1 MNSAGVQMKTIH
13 MSIGCDCAV
22 AYQLRKQKLV
32 EEAFPFD
39 WAKIDKIQML
49 CDVLEIDF
57 SIFFENYVLK
67 NQSDNFDKFVDF
79 NNFADTDTDNVK
91 SKIKMILKNKIIF
104 PHEADEDIFDFEK
117 FKQKYLRRITRFN
130 NVVRNNDIK
139 KIFVRADNTHIS
151 ESDKIKLDLCLRKY
165 GCVNFEIKFITYSD
179 YICIGEFNW
188 KRDYIDWEKIF
199 I

>member
-1 MNSAGVQMKTIH
+1 MVQTKTIH

-22 AYQLRKQKLV
+22 AYQLRKKKLV

-49 CDVLEIDF
+49 CDVLENNF
-57 SIFFENYVLK
+57 SIFFEDYVLK
-67 NQSDNFDKFVDF
+67 NQSNNFDKFLDF
-79 NNFADTDTDNVK
+79 EDINNVK

-117 FKQKYLRRITRFN
+117 FKEKYLRRIDRFN
-130 NVVRNNDIK
+130 NIVRNNDIK
-139 KIFVRADNTHIS
+139 KIFVRADNTKIS

-165 GCVNFEIKFITYSD
+165 GCVNFEIQFITYSD
-179 YICIGEFNW
+179 YVCIGEFNW
-188 KRDYIDWEKIF
+188 KRDYIDWTQLF

>member
-1 MNSAGVQMKTIH
+1 MKTIH

-22 AYQLRKQKLV
+22 AYQLRKKKLV

-49 CDVLEIDF
+49 CDVLENNF
-57 SIFFENYVLK
+57 SIFFEDYVLK
-67 NQSDNFDKFVDF
+67 NQSNNFDKFVDF
-79 NNFADTDTDNVK
+79 EDTDNVK

-117 FKQKYLRRITRFN
+117 FKEKYQRRIDRFN
-130 NVVRNNDIK
+130 NIVRNNDIK
-139 KIFVRADNTHIS
+139 KIFVRADNTNIS
-151 ESDKIKLDLCLRKY
+151 ESDKIKLDLCLKKY
-165 GCVNFEIKFITYSD
+165 GCVNFEIQFITYSD
-179 YICIGEFNW
+179 YVCIGEFNW
-188 KRDYIDWEKIF
+188 KRDYIDWTQLF